1 MDRLQ
6 DTVLSLVS
14 SIPCLSSSTTSQWC
28 SFFSD
33 GGEGHSISSEVKLN
47 GRNIQIVKLL
57 GEGGFSFV
65 YLARDRGSGRE
76 FALKKV
82 RPHGV
87 ERSVT
92 HSQIVSLNLAPLRSD
107 APMALNHSKQ
117 Q

>member
-14 SIPCLSSSTTSQWC
+14 SIPCLSSSTTSQLC

-47 GRNIQIVKLL
+47 GRSIQIVKLL

-65 YLARDRGSGRE
+65 YLARDRSSGRE

-82 RPHGV
+82 SLSAACVTSQSRQLFLTLPLA
-87 ERSVT
+87 RSAART
-92 HSQIVSLNLAPLRSD
+92 GPS
-107 APMALNHSKQ
+107 HSKQ